1 MDFSMSD
8 EQALIVETVRRF
20 VESEIIPL
28 EADLDPDAGELE
40 PDDAAR
46 LTQMTRD
53 MGFYGLDIP
62 AEYGGPGLDTTTRAL
77 MAIEMSKHRA
87 GLVRLAYRNRA
98 PVHAGETVTC
108 SGTVATSDDAGFSVD
123 LSVSVGDRL
132 VVAPAFAQLD
142 WTSG

>member
-46 LTQMTRD
+46 LMQMTRD

-62 AEYGGPGLDTTTRAL
+62 A
-77 MAIEMSKHRA
+77 
-87 GLVRLAYRNRA
+87 
-98 PVHAGETVTC
+98 
-108 SGTVATSDDAGFSVD
+108 
-123 LSVSVGDRL
+123 
-132 VVAPAFAQLD
+132 
-142 WTSG
+142 